1 MMAFKESFVKLHLL
15 IYPIPSRTAS
25 HCIHPYQVPK
35 SSESNLNGRTTIGF
49 IILILLNVASLS
61 LPL

>member
-25 HCIHPYQVPK
+25 HCLHPYEVAK
-35 SSESNLNGRTTIGF
+35 SSESNLNARTTMGF